1 MTTIVLDGIIYE
13 PDNPQGYT
21 NYDKLGDPGVKD
33 VHEHSELGD
42 AMQELNDDSI
52 NRITKMSAMDMR
64 AVLGH
69 TEISSILAVD
79 SLIQFKLL
87 PITTRAFT
95 QQKKRLSA
103 SLNGTGRKQLVEMAT
118 GKREQ
123 DIQAGGGMW
132 NKLKTKFGGQQP
144 RQ

>member
-1 MTTIVLDGIIYE
+1 MIILDGVIFN
-13 PDNPQGYT
+13 PDQPHRKKG
-21 NYDKLGDPGVKD
+21 NYYNTDPGVRD

-42 AMQELNDDSI
+42 AMQELNDDTI
-52 NRITKMSAMDMR
+52 NPNTKMSAMDMR

-103 SLNGTGRKQLVEMAT
+103 SLNGQGRKQLVEMAT
-118 GKREQ
+118 GKVER
-123 DIQAGGGMW
+123 DIQAGGGVW
-132 NKLKTKFGGQQP
+132 NKIKSKFGGSQSNQ
-144 RQ
+144 